1 LTFGSSSPNGR
12 RKNKK
17 QNKPLTLVKVGR
29 RNPAKQKQREKEK
42 KRSKRKKVG
51 TRLAANRQVES
62 EKNQKTT

>member
-1 LTFGSSSPNGR
+1 M
-12 RKNKK
+12 
-17 QNKPLTLVKVGR
+17 GR

-51 TRLAANRQVES
+51 TRLAANRQIES